1 MCFHKFFLARFSK
14 FTKLPFPAITCASHS
29 IVATSLISQFHDFFK
44 LILAGFCYLPQL
56 TTAAAQCCHSPA
68 MGLNNAHCFRGM
80 SKLKCSAVLHSLDES
95 WLLFLPGGLGRD
107 CVKLDFFF
115 QNSFST
121 FGVVALQFHPRN
133 FITAFIRHLFSIFVL
148 ILRVIQIIFASC
160 ISIQYIQ
167 CKSCYV

>member
-56 TTAAAQCCHSPA
+56 TIAAAQCCHSPA

-95 WLLFLPGGLGRD
+95 WLLFLPEGLGRD

-115 QNSFST
+115 FRIVFQLLVLLHCSFILEIS
-121 FGVVALQFHPRN
+121 LQPLLGIYF
-133 FITAFIRHLFSIFVL
+133 LFS
-148 ILRVIQIIFASC
+148 C
-160 ISIQYIQ
+160 WY
-167 CKSCYV
+167 